1 MGCGNLKLRKIL
13 KDETT
18 YKDKNTLKH
27 KCFFDMHCILK
38 VIEKDNNI
46 SYYNVLK
53 CKECLSFKS
62 IPLKGNI
69 QGFIFQNLTEEQI
82 KLPLIEA

>member
-1 MGCGNLKLRKIL
+1 MGCGNLKLRKVL
-13 KDETT
+13 KNETT
-18 YKDKNTLKH
+18 YKDKNALKH
-27 KCFFDMHCILK
+27 KCFFDNHCILK